1 MQLLRIKLENWRAV
15 RSRELVLGAGVNIV
29 EGANEAGKSSFI
41 EALNIIF
48 KERDSTK
55 KKEIKSITPK
65 GNDVGSSVEVELKT
79 GDYHFAYSKT
89 YNRRAATSL
98 SIFKPQP
105 VQYTGMQ
112 AHDEVLRM
120 LDETIDLALWQAIQL
135 EQGSEFSAIN
145 LRDSTGLA
153 KALDSAAGGSGVG
166 EADSA
171 ILDRARTEFLRYYTE
186 RAGRETGELTEVR
199 QRRDTLSEKI
209 ASASSAMQSMQAQ
222 VERSAALAESI
233 QEQAAALPDLK
244 SALSVWQKKQVEIDS
259 LHERHRTITAEFDAQ
274 SFRVDEHQRQL
285 SERSEQQV
293 QLTERDAAVKRLIEQ
308 RQKLSETSELLV
320 EKIKSARQQREN
332 KKAERSS
339 LQKSVS
345 ELEAAMRYKADAQEL
360 SVLDSRLE
368 QYERFQQQ
376 LDECHA
382 EIKTH
387 SVDDA
392 ALEALQQLQRKHR
405 EIEVRLDAQQPDLQV
420 TALKAEAFD
429 HETVAQGTVRKLDT
443 SVEFEFEIGSSA
455 RITFRPAADLK
466 ELNDELTVVDLQLKK
481 KLGQYEVAD
490 IAAAASSH
498 RSRLALQQKIKN
510 LQHRVNDTHDSDVA
524 ALRQR
529 AALLRASIA
538 QQPPAYAADDL
549 QQQLV
554 NTRESLDELEREQQQ
569 VIADLSLFETEKAGV
584 DAHLDILRQQIDSEQ
599 SELRSGKEAFER
611 QQSEVS
617 DRDIADQLAH
627 EKTQLQTLQSRL
639 AEADTALSQSS
650 PEQMAAQVGNA
661 RQAVDRASQQFHQDE
676 KELAAVSAQLDQLRS
691 EGLHEKLEQLHA
703 EFNDTE
709 DRLRQ
714 LSRAASAAKYLWE
727 SLLKHQR
734 STQLSYVKPLSE
746 LVCRMGRIV
755 FGEDF
760 QVHLNESLAIE
771 SRTLNGLTVPFDD
784 LSGGAREQLGILL
797 RLAATQLV
805 AGVPLILDDTLG
817 HTDATRLQTIGALL
831 STAGRQSQIVVM
843 TCYPQR
849 YRYVGDAQ
857 QHRLLADS
865 PLAAGVAASEQ

>member
-65 GNDVGSSVEVELKT
+65 GNDVGSRVEVELKT

-171 ILDRARTEFLRYYTE
+171 ILERARTEFLRYYTE

-199 QRRDTLSEKI
+199 QRRDTLSEAI

-244 SALSVWQKKQVEIDS
+244 SALSVWQQKQVEIDS

-274 SFRVDEHQRQL
+274 SLRVEERQRQL
-285 SERSEQQV
+285 SERREQQV

-332 KKAERSS
+332 KKAKRSA

-376 LDECHA
+376 LDECNA

-455 RITFRPAADLK
+455 RITFKPAADLR
-466 ELNDELTVVDLQLKK
+466 ELNDELTVVDLQLKQ
-481 KLGQYEVAD
+481 KLGQYEVTD

-498 RSRLALQQKIKN
+498 RSRLELQQKIKN
-510 LQHRVNDTHDSDVA
+510 LQHRVSDTRDSDVA
-524 ALRQR
+524 AFRQR
-529 AALLRASIA
+529 AAVLRASIA
-538 QQPPAYAADDL
+538 QQPPEYAVDDL

-554 NTRESLDELEREQQQ
+554 NTRESVDALEREQQQ

-584 DAHLDILRQQIDSEQ
+584 DAHLDMLRQQIDGEQ

-627 EKTQLQTLQSRL
+627 EKTKLQTLQSRL
-639 AEADTALSQSS
+639 AEAETALSQSS
-650 PEQMAAQVGNA
+650 PEQMAEQVGNA

-703 EFNDTE
+703 EFNDAE
-709 DRLRQ
+709 ERLRQ

-865 PLAAGVAASEQ
+865 PFATGVAASEQ